1 MVTALAL
8 IVCVALPGLALAYTY
23 RCPRPDGATQIIQNN
38 RYIAMRGID
47 LFDGHP
53 DEMAQLKPDN
63 GDTRKLNEPAVW
75 TTADISPRAYW
86 MVCNYDKSIR
96 YLRRLNALEKQCV
109 EIMGGTV
116 PLGLECK

>member
-1 MVTALAL
+1 MLTAL
-8 IVCVALPGLALAYTY
+8 IVCALLPSLALAYTY

-38 RYIAMRGID
+38 RYIALRGLD

-63 GDTRKLNEPAVW
+63 GDMPTNHPAVW
-75 TTADISPRAYW
+75 TTNDITPRAYW
-86 MVCNYDKSIR
+86 MVCNYDKNIR
-96 YLRRLNALEKQCV
+96 YLRRLDALEKRCV
-109 EIMGGTV
+109 EIMGGTL